1 MNSDDPN
8 THIVNAT
15 KQGGDMVNCLA
26 VWDNLLVS
34 GGDGGQ
40 LLLRFLTFAILLLK
54 PCKMT
59 SLKANVEE
67 CELRR
72 GGSKPE
78 RSPGRLRNLRS
89 RRLLTRALVGL
100 L

>member
-8 THIVNAT
+8 THMVSAT

-40 LLLRFLTFAILLLK
+40 LLLRFFYLNCNFAPQTTLQDHLI
-54 PCKMT
+54 
-59 SLKANVEE
+59 
-67 CELRR
+67 
-72 GGSKPE
+72 E
-78 RSPGRLRNLRS
+78 RKC
-89 RRLLTRALVGL
+89 
-100 L
+100 